1 MEYLLPFFKKNKT
14 YTRAYVIRP
23 SITTVFN
30 RGSLNSRNVQSALLL
45 WDPCEWLPAPSH
57 CPLLLLSPL
66 LPCPSG
72 VWGGCCMDFLR
83 HTLLYTEMCSME
95 TGGCLSC
102 RDPSI
107 FFTPPRWRLRD
118 TRWGERDRVTG
129 RTLKVEGSGEE
140 RTQTGDRTQ
149 RGKAGVAR
157 HGSGVTPGRSL
168 FLPLKPG
175 GRARLSQKAT
185 PHGSCWVP
193 CPNSSPSARSRVTE
207 GQETTPQTNL
217 PKHRGVLPH
226 LHSVPG
232 TQGP

>member
-1 MEYLLPFFKKNKT
+1 MFSQLFCCGTP
-14 YTRAYVIRP
+14 A
-23 SITTVFN
+23 S
-30 RGSLNSRNVQSALLL
+30 GSRHQVTALFCSRH
-45 WDPCEWLPAPSH
+45 PCFPAPLGCGVVAVWIS
-57 CPLLLLSPL
+57 
-66 LPCPSG
+66 SG
-72 VWGGCCMDFLR
+72 TR
-83 HTLLYTEMCSME
+83 LLYAEMCSTE
-95 TGGCLSC
+95 TGGRLSC

-107 FFTPPRWRLRD
+107 FLTPPRWRLRD
-118 TRWGERDRVTG
+118 TRWSERDRATG

-185 PHGSCWVP
+185 PRGSCWVP

-226 LHSVPG
+226 LHSAPG